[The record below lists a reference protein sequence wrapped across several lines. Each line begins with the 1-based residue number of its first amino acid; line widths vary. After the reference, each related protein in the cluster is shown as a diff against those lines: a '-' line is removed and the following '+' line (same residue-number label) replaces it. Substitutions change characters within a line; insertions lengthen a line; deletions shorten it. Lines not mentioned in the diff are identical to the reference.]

1 MCLERSASRD
11 LCNVNESVAC
21 NSQLTTVS
29 PNKLSLLLPMK
40 YQLLLK
46 SCLYSYCFGSEF
58 RVEAEKIDG
67 SSMSKLLDS
76 IDQRTRLVGENRLEL
91 LMFHLGGRQLFAI
104 NVFKVQE
111 VVKVPTLRHVPH
123 SHPHIRGV
131 AHLRGQTVP
140 VIDLRAAIGMSEM
153 KELDNANLIVAEYNR
168 SVQAFLIGAVDRIV
182 NLNWE
187 LILPPPK
194 GTGRSHFL
202 TAITKIDEQLVEILD
217 VERVLADIIPYN
229 TTVSD
234 EVLDSDLAAEARKRK
249 IKVLLAEDSPTAVK
263 QVKETLN
270 NIGIDVLSVQDGLQA
285 LRMMQQ
291 WTGAGRNISD
301 EILMLITDA
310 EMPEMD
316 GYRLTAEVRKDPAL
330 ADLYVVLHTSLS
342 GSFNKAMVEKVGCND
357 FLSKFQPD
365 DLAAVVQKR
374 LREHLKR

>member
-1 MCLERSASRD
+1 M
-11 LCNVNESVAC
+11 
-21 NSQLTTVS
+21 
-29 PNKLSLLLPMK
+29 
-40 YQLLLK
+40 
-46 SCLYSYCFGSEF
+46 
-58 RVEAEKIDG
+58 KIDG
-67 SSMSKLLDS
+67 SNMSKLLDS

-91 LMFHLGGRQLFAI
+91 LMFRLGGRQLFAI

-111 VVKVPTLRHVPH
+111 VVKVPSLRHVPH
-123 SHPHIRGV
+123 SHPRIRGV
-131 AHLRGQTVP
+131 TYLRNQTVP
-140 VIDLRAAIGMSEM
+140 VIDLRAAIGMSPM
-153 KELDNANLIVAEYNR
+153 KDLDNTNLIVAEYNR
-168 SVQAFLIGAVDRIV
+168 SVQAFLIGAVDRII

-202 TAITKIDEQLVEILD
+202 TAITKVDEQLVEILD

-229 TTVSD
+229 TMVSA

-249 IKVLLAEDSPTAVK
+249 LKILLAEDSPTAVK
-263 QVKETLN
+263 QVKETLG

-285 LRMMQQ
+285 LTILRQ
-291 WTGAGRNISD
+291 WVAAGRKVTD
-301 EILMLITDA
+301 EILMLVTDA

-316 GYRLTAEVRKDPAL
+316 GYRLTAEVRKDPTL

-365 DLAAVVQKR
+365 ELAAVVQKR
-374 LREHLKR
+374 LREYLKNKS